1 VSVDREPVWVPDPD
15 EVTAANVS
23 RFARW
28 LTQHGR
34 AQMTGDYLELWRW
47 SVDRLEEFWPAIWD
61 YFGIRSATPCQR
73 VLSGSVMPDGEWFT
87 GAQLSYVEHLFRGR
101 DPGQVAL
108 IDARESAQ
116 PGEGPV
122 SRQLTWGMLRQQV
135 GDLAAMLGDLGV
147 GRGDRVAGY
156 VPNAAEAVIAFLA
169 TASLGAI
176 WSACGQDYPPAA
188 AAERLGQLEPAV
200 LIAADGYRY
209 GGRVFDRRGS
219 VGELA
224 ALLPTLRATIVFPRL
239 DLPADTAAGWHG
251 WPSPSGSADLIPQA
265 VPFSHPLWVLFS
277 SGTTGRP
284 KGIVHGTG
292 GVLLEHLKAMSLGL
306 DLGERDTFFWYT
318 SPSWMVWN
326 YLVSGLLAG
335 ARIICYDGSPNHPS
349 WDVLWA
355 LAAEHRVTLL
365 GASPAYLRGCAGAG
379 VEPARDHDLSA
390 LRSLGSSGSALP
402 SDSYFWVADH
412 VGRRVRVN
420 STSGGT
426 DVVSAFAG
434 GSPITPVWPGEL
446 SAPCLGVALDSWDS
460 RGQPVRGAVGELV
473 ITKPMPSMPVAFWND
488 PAGARYREAYFST
501 FPGVWRHGDWI
512 TITDRCS
519 VVVHGRSDATLN
531 RHGVRMGSA
540 DIYHVVE
547 RLDEIAESLVVGV
560 EQPEGEYW
568 MPLFVVLNRG
578 HELDDA
584 LTGKIGQAIREGA
597 SPRYVPDEIIAAP
610 AIPHT
615 RTGKKLEIPVK
626 RILQGGDG
634 RQVMDAGA
642 VDNPDALRWF
652 VAYQAKHADPG
663 METS

>member
-1 VSVDREPVWVPDPD
+1 MSAGPEPIWVPDPGD
-15 EVTAANVS
+15 VTAANVS

-28 LTQHGR
+28 LTRHGR
-34 AQMTGDYLELWRW
+34 AQLTGDYLELWRW
-47 SVDRLEEFWPAIWD
+47 SVDRLEEFWPAVWD
-61 YFGIRSATPCQR
+61 YFGIRSEAPHER
-73 VLSGSVMPDGEWFT
+73 VLSGSVMPDVEWFT
-87 GAQLSYVEHLFRGR
+87 GARVSYVEQVFRGR
-101 DPGQVAL
+101 DPDRVAL

-122 SRQLTWGMLRQQV
+122 SRLLTWGMLREQA
-135 GDLAAMLGDLGV
+135 GGLAAQLRDLGV
-147 GRGDRVAGY
+147 GPGDRVAGY

-176 WSACGQDYPPAA
+176 WSGCGQDYSPAA
-188 AAERLGQLEPAV
+188 AADRLGQLEPVV

-209 GGRVFDRRGS
+209 GGRAFDRRGS

-224 ALLPTLRATIVFPRL
+224 TLLPTLRATIVFPRL
-239 DLPADTAAGWHG
+239 GLPADPAAGRLS
-251 WPSPSGSADLIPQA
+251 WPDPSGSPDLVPHA

-284 KGIVHGTG
+284 KGIAHSTG

-326 YLVSGLLAG
+326 YLISGLLVG
-335 ARIICYDGSPNHPS
+335 ARIVCYDGSPSHPS

-355 LAAEHRVTLL
+355 LAAEHRVSLL
-365 GASPAYLRGCAGAG
+365 GASPAYLNGCAEAG

-390 LRSLGSSGSALP
+390 LRQLGSSGSALP
-402 SDSYFWVADH
+402 SHSYVWVADH

-434 GSPITPVWPGEL
+434 GSPIVPVWPGEL

-460 RGQPVRGAVGELV
+460 RGQPVRGDVGELV
-473 ITKPMPSMPVAFWND
+473 VTKPMPSMPVAFWND
-488 PAGARYREAYFST
+488 ADGSRYREAYFGT
-501 FPGVWRHGDWI
+501 YPGVWRHGDWI
-512 TITDRCS
+512 TVTDRCS

-531 RHGVRMGSA
+531 RHGIRMGSS
-540 DIYHVVE
+540 DIYHAVE
-547 RLDEIAESLVVGV
+547 QFDEIAEALVVGV

-568 MPLFVVLNRG
+568 MPLFVVLNPG

-584 LTGKIGQAIREGA
+584 LIGKIRQAIREKA
-597 SPRYVPDEIIAAP
+597 SPSHVPDEIIAAP

-615 RTGKKLEIPVK
+615 RTGKKLEIPIK
-626 RILQGGDG
+626 RILQGGDQ
-634 RQVMDAGA
+634 RQVMDTGA
-642 VDNPDALRWF
+642 VDNPDALPWF
-652 VAYQAKHADPG
+652 AAYRTRTPIP
-663 METS
+663 